1 MRHLSQGTLRR
12 MQDEPLSTTGSE
24 KDHYASCADCRQR
37 AMTIATEAERA
48 SMLLAVSEVG
58 VETQAALAQLR
69 RSAISQKAFKPSLL
83 ASLRGVFVSGSNRG
97 ARPLAALA
105 LATTAMVVLVATGA
119 AEKFVKVFEAHQLQA
134 VHVRTDALLTPPPL
148 TPFCH

>member
-1 MRHLSQGTLRR
+1 MRHLSEGTLRR

-24 KDHYASCADCRQR
+24 KDHYASCAECRQR

-48 SMLLAVSEVG
+48 SMLLAVPVVG

-69 RSAISQKAFKPSLL
+69 RSAAAHKPYRPSRLGG
-83 ASLRGVFVSGSNRG
+83 LRGLFVSGSNRSV
-97 ARPLAALA
+97 RPLAALA

-119 AEKFVKVFEAHQLQA
+119 AENFVKVFEPHQFQA
-134 VHVRTDALLTPPPL
+134 VQVRPDSLRTLPDLSQ
-148 TPFCH
+148 

>member
-1 MRHLSQGTLRR
+1 
-12 MQDEPLSTTGSE
+12 
-24 KDHYASCADCRQR
+24 
-37 AMTIATEAERA
+37 MTIATEAERA
-48 SMLLAVSEVG
+48 SMLLAVPEVG

-105 LATTAMVVLVATGA
+105 LARPPMVAPRAARAAATL
-119 AEKFVKVFEAHQLQA
+119 VKVLLPPQCLA
-134 VHVRTDALLTPPPL
+134 VPVPA
-148 TPFCH
+148 